1 MRTKSTRRLVRVL
14 ELSERVLVAVAQPTG
29 ECLSRNAY
37 HSPPRGTGL
46 RTNAGG
52 LGRLSKNTYLSPSC
66 GTRLRTKRFRGEAV
80 CPKIRTTCSPKACG
94 TGSRTNE
101 GGARACSVRKSV
113 PHRAAAHVVRVRGQ
127 TGPAGE
133 LFVQKHV
140 PLPLMWY
147 ASADKRLWGRSFV
160 QKPVPLPLMWYGSTD
175 KLTMRGID

>member
-14 ELSERVLVAVAQPTG
+14 ELSEGVLVAVAQPTG

-37 HSPPRGTGL
+37 
-46 RTNAGG
+46 
-52 LGRLSKNTYLSPSC
+52 LSPSC
-66 GTRLRTKRFRGEAV
+66 GTRLRTKRSRGEAV
-80 CPKIRTTCSPKACG
+80 CPKIRTTCSPKVCG

-133 LFVQKHV
+133 LFVQNPYHSPSCGTGLRINSLCAGLISKRRS
-140 PLPLMWY
+140 PSDLRLITRLY
-147 ASADKRLWGRSFV
+147 ACGSLLRCAMTSTTMPSIRSGI
-160 QKPVPLPLMWYGSTD
+160 LST
-175 KLTMRGID
+175 